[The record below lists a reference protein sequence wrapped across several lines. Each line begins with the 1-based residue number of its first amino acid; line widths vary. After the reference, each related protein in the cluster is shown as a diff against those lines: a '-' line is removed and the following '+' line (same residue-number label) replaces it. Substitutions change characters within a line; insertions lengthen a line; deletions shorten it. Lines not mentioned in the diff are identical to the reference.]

1 MTLGIR
7 DKHRGAALHV
17 LLLESRHVLSI
28 RAWAGRLT
36 LVVVLRRALL
46 LAVERF
52 LVAQRLLLHLVRQV
66 FAIVVF
72 TRARSCHLEPAN

>member
-17 LLLESRHVLSI
+17 LLLECRHVLSI

-36 LVVVLRRALL
+36 LIVVLRRALL

-52 LVAQRLLLHLVRQV
+52 LVAQRLQFNEQGGNILMT
-66 FAIVVF
+66 I
-72 TRARSCHLEPAN
+72 SDSE

>member
-1 MTLGIR
+1 MTFGIR

-72 TRARSCHLEPAN
+72 TRARSCHLKPAN